1 MNVAGL
7 YPVSDGDTA
16 FWSVDASAHD
26 LSMLLPFPR
35 RFRREGEPS
44 VTVSPHVMLKQH
56 CNEFDLRQTGNKAML
71 IEQLEVF
78 SRDPDSWDRLR
89 PGAHKSHK
97 GPRTHKPTDIPRA
110 GRTKQMQR
118 RAQLDTRTS
127 TEVACFCCRGA
138 EMIGTKYPYQTATG
152 AEPSY
157 LPLAISMN
165 APYPA
170 YIDEDT
176 IVQNVSSRIVSL
188 VQDALHE
195 PSAVWSPPA
204 LGAEGFTHS
213 GVETIA
219 VESRAPSASPP
230 PAIGNPR
237 LLHLGDGTILQVD
250 DSEIPDP
257 PAISFA
263 HDIAHLNSMWDDHS
277 EYWKGL
283 SVIVIRGHPIA
294 VKYWPVLYR
303 YGKDKQWKGPKKKW
317 SDWRDIIECYR
328 QGSPEQFWATF
339 SAKGEHMK
347 YSAIVDKLHDV
358 RKSTQSRIVEQVRR
372 EFGATFDTDFTY
384 RRGGGEYVMTR
395 PSAIVKRYFEL
406 TKCCR

>member
-26 LSMLLPFPR
+26 LSMVSETLSEQLLPFPR

-44 VTVSPHVMLKQH
+44 VQYPHH

-78 SRDPDSWDRLR
+78 SRDPDSWDRR
-89 PGAHKSHK
+89 SPG
-97 GPRTHKPTDIPRA
+97 GRA

-118 RAQLDTRTS
+118 RAQLVGAATAATVTDDQGTT
-127 TEVACFCCRGA
+127 THPQLEVAALLPWA
-138 EMIGTKYPYQTATG
+138 EMIGTKYP
-152 AEPSY
+152 
-157 LPLAISMN
+157 
-165 APYPA
+165 
-170 YIDEDT
+170 DT